1 LLVVGVLATRVWLAD
16 MSGSGAWVAVV
27 ADVHQETKG
36 AYRRLLHFLAEKD
49 DRHVARAGLCHRSSI
64 HSEKSD
70 CVLL

>member
-49 DRHVARAGLCHRSSI
+49 DRHVRQSI
-64 HSEKSD
+64 QKNPIVFFYEPLDTSP
-70 CVLL
+70 